1 MTNTTNMRMN
11 GGSKLVIPKSIQRSP
26 NKQLSARSLLLY
38 ETGNSSSSITEIK
51 LDYLPDREKAE
62 TPTPEAGDSQ
72 KSDNDRIRMN
82 SPSGHTQHFGGDSTH
97 NTIKG
102 RSVPITSDH
111 SVVTKHSLSMNT
123 ITTTNPSIP
132 IRSNLLDRE
141 AAQEGS
147 MNKRLEVPDERMIDT
162 ESFPKKEH
170 TDLQK
175 DEKKILSMAQNDQ
188 HVYETENE
196 SCSHIMLNQK
206 EKNTS
211 NTSAPER
218 KHDRTMTAES
228 SGSSTADHSQKSY
241 QSSSSSLQIT
251 AQIAPGGSTS
261 STSSTGLPHIKDG
274 IGHYFNG
281 RYLLRQDLFLHNS
294 RGKLSSDDLQK
305 EHDQN
310 KAFFANID
318 SSFEDCA
325 KEDYKNIQELDA
337 TEIMNI
343 SKICFAAMCIVFSS
357 HNPSTTKISTDSESS
372 ESSVKSSLSTNS
384 DDDALVKGSAM
395 SSAYQSALERDT
407 SKTAILAKHRRK
419 MFADNFDLSGADS
432 KARDK
437 LLGKNIDGS
446 QSHRSFDHASFG
458 SSDELKNST
467 NKSNSVLLQRP
478 SVPLPV
484 VYMLWSK
491 LILTFLEDKNMND
504 GKDVLVPNKLVTALL
519 DRVEEV
525 LVTKTSLLQMLPL
538 KQKENSTSSTSTDE
552 FFQDI
557 TFDIDKESAC
567 LKISHD
573 LHLQYGLYI
582 SQNTKLF
589 SFFFRGPSSE
599 QGCQRLQFSYKIFD
613 EDSWNP
619 EQALNFVLASSC
631 LSLIHNIQKPSSLHS
646 MEKTQR
652 EYAFEML
659 PWHLMRSMQYQ
670 TVTRLLC
677 DVSFVKGRLDDL
689 DFAGATEMHVA
700 DFEELYDSVISLQ
713 SEFPLLVEDINVEKS
728 MTECYGLLGSLIRSK
743 DSYRWQYEDDHFED
757 ADTPEDDVDLAY
769 VKNVARSLQAVGDSL
784 FRYKKEAESMKYY
797 YRSLVR
803 YEHVYSIESK
813 SLKSSSSSSKR
824 GLEKTQLQMG
834 GVLSR
839 IAAVYEHTN
848 DKSDAMLCYEKALS
862 FYSKGQSRNHL
873 QGIAKTLA
881 SMGELHFS
889 LKEYDS
895 SLSCFNESL
904 LMLRSM
910 DQNSDEVAANLL
922 IVMGNVRKDMGE
934 LNEALELFS
943 EALYSKTVL
952 YGKSHPE
959 VAFIHQV
966 IGIAYCEKPDFQKA
980 LSHFEDALKIRKDAV
995 ALLQEHLYANDK
1007 SGRIQARE
1015 LEVSE
1020 SLEAI
1025 ARVYETLD
1033 DLDTSFIFFEES
1045 ASIHHNHLLD
1055 LVCSE
1060 SCVMMISDVFNSL
1073 QTDPDSEC
1081 FLDDVYDHLKAIAE
1095 IGLRLCPLSRI
1106 FKTKLDMEDL
1116 IEIEGQVAEILLDMG
1131 TIQGAKFLLKMD
1143 QIDLEVENVSAID
1156 VSSERKQAI
1165 LHFEDSVTL
1174 RKRRIERLKY
1184 DESTTTE
1191 GEEEINYERITM
1203 AVMLYELGKMCSW
1216 LVLRNDIE
1224 DIESRNLRL
1233 IRPTSFAV
1241 RDCKKALAYFEEAR
1255 EILRDSI
1262 SISETL
1268 AYPNEEEDPLIAR
1281 IHLTPSIYEEMLQM
1295 MAVLYR
1301 KVGQYEKSVQCYN
1314 EVAMLITRMGLD
1326 ENHDKEDEV
1335 YISQKEKVAFSSQS
1349 IGDILFDTS
1358 EFSRALESYEEAIQ
1372 MFDNLGVD
1380 SLIIA
1385 DALNRKGHVLLKMK
1399 RWTDA
1404 VGVFNKALFIRV
1416 DRLPSDDS
1424 SIAESFHLISKCH
1437 EGQNQIEEA
1446 LGYSKKAQ
1454 KILSGHLV
1462 DTDIMAADAFFSLG
1476 RLVLLLEDSS
1486 RRCLGEA
1493 PNDDDIALALTNLAL
1508 ARDIYLRS
1516 FGEEALEVG
1525 DTLSLLGSIY
1535 HKYGEF
1541 SKAVSVF
1548 KKALAIF
1555 KTAPLDQSERIRESL
1570 VKLGAA
1576 TADLPEADFDKVL
1589 ECYGL
1594 AQDIYEEKEECKSVE
1609 YADLIFNIANAY
1621 LKQEEYTKAMEYFQD
1636 ALALYN
1642 SILGNDHPIGSKILT
1657 KLGECLLHL
1666 RKHKEACSILENA
1679 QEIYYD
1685 SRKQQSELLLS
1696 DILFNLGIA
1705 HCETG
1710 RLNKAIDSYESSM
1723 KIRRKVLG
1731 ENSIEY
1737 AQILNNIGSVFAR
1750 NKEYQRALAPWQ
1762 DAINIY
1768 ISMGLNET
1776 DPKVACTKGN
1786 IEISTNLRSST
1797 AREDKLKSINGY

>member
-1 MTNTTNMRMN
+1 MN
-11 GGSKLVIPKSIQRSP
+11 GGSKLAIPKSIQRSP
-26 NKQLSARSLLLY
+26 NKQLSARTLLLY

-51 LDYLPDREKAE
+51 LDYLPDREKGN
-62 TPTPEAGDSQ
+62 TPTPEAW
-72 KSDNDRIRMN
+72 KSDNDRIN
-82 SPSGHTQHFGGDSTH
+82 SPSGHTHFGGDAP
-97 NTIKG
+97 NIRG
-102 RSVPITSDH
+102 SVPASDH
-111 SVVTKHSLSMNT
+111 NSVSTKHTPSMNT
-123 ITTTNPSIP
+123 IITENPSLP
-132 IRSNLLDRE
+132 ITSNLHDRE
-141 AAQEGS
+141 AQEGS
-147 MNKRLEVPDERMIDT
+147 MNKRLDERVSDT
-162 ESFPKKEH
+162 TDSHSFPKKEH
-170 TDLQK
+170 TDLQNE
-175 DEKKILSMAQNDQ
+175 EKKILSMAHNDQ
-188 HVYETENE
+188 HVFDAENE
-196 SCSHIMLNQK
+196 SCSRMMLHEK
-206 EKNTS
+206 EKNTT
-211 NTSAPER
+211 NTTAPER
-218 KHDRTMTAES
+218 KQDRTMTAES

-251 AQIAPGGSTS
+251 TRVAPGGSTS
-261 STSSTGLPHIKDG
+261 SNSSAGLTHIKDG

-325 KEDYKNIQELDA
+325 KEDNKKIQELDA
-337 TEIMNI
+337 IEIMNI

-407 SKTAILAKHRRK
+407 SRTAILAKHRRK
-419 MFADNFDLSGADS
+419 MFADNFDLSATDA

-437 LLGKNIDGS
+437 LLGKTIDNS
-446 QSHRSFDHASFG
+446 ESHRSVDHASIG
-458 SSDELKNST
+458 STDELKNSA
-467 NKSNSVLLQRP
+467 NSNSVLLQRP

-491 LILTFLEDKNMND
+491 LILTFLEDKNMNE
-504 GKDVLVPNKLVTALL
+504 GKDIVVPNKLVTALL

-525 LVTKTSLLQMLPL
+525 LLTKTSLLQILPS
-538 KQKENSTSSTSTDE
+538 KPKEKSTSLTSKDE

-557 TFDIDKESAC
+557 VFGIDKESAC

-589 SFFFRGPSSE
+589 SFFFRGASNE

-631 LSLIHNIQKPSSLHS
+631 LSLIHNIQKPSSLQI

-689 DFAGATEMHVA
+689 DFAEATEMHVA

-713 SEFPLLVEDINVEKS
+713 SDFPLLVEDINVEKS

-743 DSYRWQYEDDHFED
+743 DSYRWQYEDDHFEHS
-757 ADTPEDDVDLAY
+757 DTPEDDVDLAY

-803 YEHVYSIESK
+803 YEHVYSLESK
-813 SLKSSSSSSKR
+813 SLKSSSSSSIR
-824 GLEKTQLQMG
+824 ALERTQLLMG

-839 IAAVYEHTN
+839 IASVYEHTN
-848 DKSDAMLCYEKALS
+848 DKPDAMLCYEKALS

-943 EALYSKTVL
+943 EALYSKTIL

-966 IGIAYCEKPDFQKA
+966 IGIAYCEKPNFQKA

-995 ALLQEHLYANDK
+995 ALLQEHLCPNDK

-1073 QTDPDSEC
+1073 QTDPDSEF

-1184 DESTTTE
+1184 DESTTTQ

-1203 AVMLYELGKMCSW
+1203 AVMLYELGRMCSW

-1224 DIESRNLRL
+1224 DTESRNLRL

-1301 KVGQYEKSVQCYN
+1301 KVGQYEKSVECYN

-1335 YISQKEKVAFSSQS
+1335 YISQKEKVAYSSQS

-1404 VGVFNKALFIRV
+1404 VVVFNKALFIRV
-1416 DRLPSDDS
+1416 DRLPSDHS
-1424 SIAESFHLISKCH
+1424 SIAESFHFISKCH

-1446 LGYSKKAQ
+1446 MGYSKKAQ

-1493 PNDDDIALALTNLAL
+1493 PSDDDIALALTNLAL

-1541 SKAVSVF
+1541 SKAVGVF

-1555 KTAPLDQSERIRESL
+1555 KTAPLDQSERIRECL
-1570 VKLGAA
+1570 IKLGAA
-1576 TADLPEADFDKVL
+1576 TLDLPEADFDKVFD
-1589 ECYGL
+1589 CYGL
-1594 AQDIYEEKEECKSVE
+1594 AQDMYEEKEECKSID
-1609 YADLIFNIANAY
+1609 YADLIFNIANAH

-1657 KLGECLLHL
+1657 KLGECLLYL

-1685 SRKQQSELLLS
+1685 SRKQQSEILLS

-1768 ISMGLNET
+1768 ISMGLNEF

-1797 AREDKLKSINGY
+1797 AREDKLKSISGY